1 MNRTIKLRESELRNL
16 IAESVK
22 RILMEDFSENS
33 DEEIIMEVLTSC
45 SDSEIVSL
53 QFLEKKYQMLR
64 RILNS
69 DLFDDNDQ
77 ILEPYL
83 KDIITIELNG
93 SLYGAFDVILKN
105 HQIYVEFGSMRKFDA
120 AMYTFDGEF
129 DIDEK
134 TIPLETFRQ
143 INQQEYEKLV
153 KRFKYVLYEMETKHR
168 IY

>member
-1 MNRTIKLRESELRNL
+1 MKRTIRLRESEFRRM
-16 IAESVK
+16 ISESVK

-45 SDSEIVSL
+45 SDSETVCL
-53 QFLEKKYQMLR
+53 QFLEKKYKMLR
-64 RILNS
+64 RILNR
-69 DLFDDNDQ
+69 DLFDDNGQ

-93 SLYGAFDVILKN
+93 SLYGAFDVILTN
-105 HQIYVEFGSMRKFDA
+105 HQIYVEFGSMRKFNA
-120 AMYTFDGEF
+120 AKYTFDGEF

-153 KRFKYVLYEMETKHR
+153 KRFKYVMHEMETKHR